1 MIHAM
6 IYREAV
12 LTDIPQIQLVRNA
25 VKENVLSNP
34 ALVTDADC
42 EHFITKKGKG
52 WVCETQNSIVGFAI
66 VDLEDRNVWALFV
79 HPDHESRGIGKQLHK
94 IMLNWYFLQ
103 TREVIWLG
111 TAFNTRAEKFYRLQG
126 WKENGLHGRNEIKFE
141 MSFDEW
147 NQKQKLEIR

>member
-1 MIHAM
+1 M

-12 LTDIPQIQLVRNA
+12 LADIPQIQLVRNA

-42 EHFITKKGKG
+42 AHYITKKGKG
-52 WVCETQNSIVGFAI
+52 WVCESDGQVVAFAI
-66 VDLEDRNVWALFV
+66 VDVEDRNVWALFV
-79 HPDHESRGIGKQLHK
+79 HPDHEAKGIGKQLHDRM
-94 IMLNWYFLQ
+94 IDWYFSQ
-103 TREVIWLG
+103 TQESIWLG
-111 TAFNTRAEKFYRLQG
+111 TAFITRAEKFYRLQG

-147 NQKQKLEIR
+147 NQKQQFEI